1 MKFTDLTLADV
12 STDTKVE
19 TLGVVLD
26 QTFSQIEDKVSNIT
40 KLQGPQGVKGDK
52 GDKGA
57 TGPQGIAGKDG
68 KEGKD
73 GKAGAAGKDG
83 VDGDDGVSVVDA
95 KIDFDSS
102 LVLTLSNGNEIDC
115 GQIIGPDNAQSI
127 VINSGGSG
135 TSQAI
140 TDAVKNLVLP
150 TNPTFT
156 YTSGILT
163 SIAYG
168 SGESKTFTY
177 TNGLLT
183 RLDFIRNGVTIRKT
197 FNYTSGVLA
206 SITQVTL

>member
-12 STDTKVE
+12 SIEAKVE
-19 TLGVVLD
+19 TLGIALDRELNKLADEVSKVESVV
-26 QTFSQIEDKVSNIT
+26 
-40 KLQGPQGVKGDK
+40 GP
-52 GDKGA
+52 
-57 TGPQGIAGKDG
+57 AGKDG
-68 KEGKD
+68 TD
-73 GKAGAAGKDG
+73 GKDG
-83 VDGDDGVSVVDA
+83 VDGKDGEDGDDGVSVVDA
-95 KIDFDSS
+95 KIDLDSS

-115 GQIIGPDNAQSI
+115 GQIVGPDTVQNI
-127 VINSGGSG
+127 VIKSGGSG

-140 TDAVKNLVLP
+140 TDAVNSLILP

-156 YTSGILT
+156 YTGGILT

>member
-12 STDTKVE
+12 SIEAKVE
-19 TLGVVLD
+19 TLGIALDRELDKLAVEVSKVESVV
-26 QTFSQIEDKVSNIT
+26 
-40 KLQGPQGVKGDK
+40 GP
-52 GDKGA
+52 
-57 TGPQGIAGKDG
+57 AGKDG
-68 KEGKD
+68 KDGKNGVDGKDGVSGRDGKD
-73 GKAGAAGKDG
+73 GKDGVDGKDG
-83 VDGDDGVSVVDA
+83 QDGDDGVSVVDA

-115 GQIIGPDNAQSI
+115 GQIIGPDTAQSI

-156 YTSGILT
+156 YTSGVLT

-177 TNGLLT
+177 TSGLLT
-183 RLDFIRNGVTIRKT
+183 RLDFTRNGVTIRKT
-197 FNYTSGVLA
+197 FNYTSGVLT